1 MGRLRGLKW
10 SLLEQSERL
19 LSTKPR
25 TWMRQSR
32 SRKRPRD
39 AAAERIATGAASDV
53 IDDTTTAMLPASA
66 CAAVS
71 SATVF
76 LLSPLWPGV
85 LLLQGD
91 MPSGLLPRQQLLR
104 KQLLQQLLS

>member
-1 MGRLRGLKW
+1 
-10 SLLEQSERL
+10 
-19 LSTKPR
+19 
-25 TWMRQSR
+25 MRQAR
-32 SRKRPRD
+32 SRKNPRN
-39 AAAERIATGAASDV
+39 AAVEHIATGVASNV
-53 IDDTTTAMLPASA
+53 IDVTTTAMLPASA

-71 SATVF
+71 SAAVF

-104 KQLLQQLLS
+104 KQLLQQLLSCRV